1 MSAHL
6 QGAHAEQ
13 GAADCTGIVLVF
25 GGDNEETERNLDQF
39 RTAKAE
45 NAAR

>member
-1 MSAHL
+1 MSAHF

-25 GGDNEETERNLDQF
+25 GGDNEETEQNLDQF
-39 RTAKAE
+39 RTAQAK
-45 NAAR
+45 NALR